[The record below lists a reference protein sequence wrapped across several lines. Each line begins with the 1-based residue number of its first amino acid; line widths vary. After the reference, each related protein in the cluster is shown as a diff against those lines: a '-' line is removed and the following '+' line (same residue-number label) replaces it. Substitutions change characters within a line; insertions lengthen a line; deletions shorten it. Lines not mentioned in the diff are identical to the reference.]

1 MKQNYLLGVI
11 LGNSIFA
18 SVGVAS
24 IGFASIGAIALVQP
38 AWAQTTAITNVE
50 VIASGGGI
58 QLVLET
64 DGGQAPQVFT
74 INRGNDVVAD
84 LVNTTLRLRQ
94 GGSFRQNNP
103 APGIASIVVTPL
115 DSNSVRVIVSGSGS
129 APNVDIAERSP
140 NRITINY
147 STGMAGAPVNP
158 PPPGNNP
165 PPVAQEP
172 PRQISQQPQQ
182 PQSEPEVLVR
192 NPEITINGVPVPA
205 TGTSQAPP
213 FLPRAVAPPVGDIA
227 ISNTDSSPNL
237 ISLGTNEIV
246 KSLVFKD
253 TPVRE
258 ALSVVARLAGV
269 NVAYAT
275 GGNTSGA
282 EAAGELTINLDIENE
297 SLENVFNYI
306 LQLSG
311 LEANR
316 VGNTVF
322 VGINLPN
329 SARDIITRTI
339 RVNQITARTAGVYLA
354 SLGAETAVESTQTQ
368 TQTVAIPIPGTDQTR
383 QETTTTSRSQIESLT
398 VEPKFVNPLLRGL
411 QVVVDERA
419 NSLTLSGPRRLVEI
433 ASAQL
438 VALDVRKRQ
447 VAVNVKII
455 DVNLN
460 NEDTFNTSFS
470 FGINDSFFVSD
481 NGAAAINF
489 GGMNPPTGNTITTRR
504 DGALNLVPPVVTNPF
519 SEVEPFFDP
528 RNQVRVPLTAPG
540 QEGGSFLRPI
550 APLAND
556 VNGLFQPG
564 VSEYTSFTLDPGD
577 TTLQSLQ
584 LGEAL
589 FSLPTLFEYP
599 TKFLALLQAQVIS
612 RNAKIL
618 TDPTVVIQEG
628 ENASVNLTEDVVGNI
643 QRSTQF
649 GNGFSETTTTAEIKQ
664 AGLQLGITVDR
675 IDDNGFVTMRII
687 PNVRAI
693 AGTQQFENNQ
703 ITLLSERSLDSGR
716 IRLRDGQTL
725 ILSGIIQEQE
735 RSTVTKWP
743 ILGDLPIIGS
753 LFRGSRTQNQ
763 RAEVIVLVT
772 PQILDDSDRAG
783 FGYGYLPGREA
794 QQMMNRSR

>member
-1 MKQNYLLGVI
+1 MKPNYLLGVI
-11 LGNSIFA
+11 LGS
-18 SVGVAS
+18 SMVAS
-24 IGFASIGAIALVQP
+24 LGAIALVQP
-38 AWAQTTAITNVE
+38 AWAQATAITNVE
-50 VIASGGGI
+50 VISSGGGI

-64 DGGQAPQVFT
+64 SGGEAPQVFT

-84 LVNTTLRLRQ
+84 LVNTTLNLKE

-115 DSNSVRVIVSGSGS
+115 DSNSVRVIVSGNGS

-147 STGMAGAPVNP
+147 GTGIAGAPVNP

-165 PPVAQEP
+165 PPMAQEQ
-172 PRQISQQPQQ
+172 PRPISQQPQQ
-182 PQSEPEVLVR
+182 PQSEPEVLVP
-192 NPEITINGVPVPA
+192 NPEITINGVPVPS

-237 ISLGTNEIV
+237 ITLGSSEMIQ
-246 KSLVFKD
+246 SLVFKD

-269 NVAYAT
+269 NVAYAAA
-275 GGNTSGA
+275 GNTTNA
-282 EAAGELTINLDIENE
+282 QEVGELTINLDIENE

-322 VGINLPN
+322 VGVNLPD
-329 SARDIITRTI
+329 SARDMVARTI
-339 RVNQITARTAGVYLA
+339 RVNQITARDAGIYLA
-354 SLGAETAVESTQTQ
+354 SLGAETAVSSTQPQ
-368 TQTVAIPIPGTDQTR
+368 TQTVAIPIAGTDQFR
-383 QETTTTSRSQIESLT
+383 QETTTSLKTVIETLT
-398 VEPKFVNPLLRGL
+398 IEPDYLNPLLRGL
-411 QVVVDERA
+411 QVVIDERA
-419 NSLTLSGPRRLVEI
+419 NSLTISGPRRLVEM

-489 GGMNPPTGNTITTRR
+489 GGINPPTENTITTRR
-504 DGALNLVPPVVTNPF
+504 DGGLNLVPPVVVSPYGPNATQVGSLSVNPF
-519 SEVEPFFDP
+519 SDTS
-528 RNQVRVPLTAPG
+528 QVRVPLTAPG

-550 APLAND
+550 APLVNE

-564 VSEYTSFTLDPGD
+564 ISGYTSFSLDPGD
-577 TTLQSLQ
+577 TTLESLA
-584 LGEAL
+584 LGEAT
-589 FSLPTLFEYP
+589 FALPTLFEYP
-599 TKFLALLQAQVIS
+599 TKFLALLQAQVVS

-628 ENASVNLTEDVVGNI
+628 QNASVGLTEEVVGNI
-643 QRSTQF
+643 ERETEF
-649 GNGFSETTTTAEIKQ
+649 GDGFSRTTTTAEIKE

-687 PNVRAI
+687 PNVRSI
-693 AGTQQFENNQ
+693 AGTQTFGDTE
-703 ITLLSERSLDSGR
+703 ITLLAERSLDSGT

-753 LFRGSRTQNQ
+753 LFRGSTTQNQ

-772 PQILDDSDRAG
+772 PQILDDSDRSG
-783 FGYGYLPGREA
+783 FGYGYVPGQDA
-794 QQMMNRSR
+794 QEMMNRSR

>member
-1 MKQNYLLGVI
+1 VKPNYLLGVI
-11 LGNSIFA
+11 LGS
-18 SVGVAS
+18 SMVAS
-24 IGFASIGAIALVQP
+24 LGAIALVQP
-38 AWAQTTAITNVE
+38 AWAQATAITNVE

-58 QLVLET
+58 QLVLQT
-64 DGGQAPQVFT
+64 SGGEAPQVFT

-84 LVNTTLRLRQ
+84 LVNTTLNLKE

-115 DSNSVRVIVSGSGS
+115 DSNSVRVIVSGNGS

-147 STGMAGAPVNP
+147 GTGIAGAPVNP

-165 PPVAQEP
+165 PPMAQEQ
-172 PRQISQQPQQ
+172 PRPISQQPQQ
-182 PQSEPEVLVR
+182 PQSEPEVLVP
-192 NPEITINGVPVPA
+192 NPEITINGVPVPS

-227 ISNTDSSPNL
+227 VSNTDSSPNL
-237 ISLGTNEIV
+237 ISLGSSEMIQ
-246 KSLVFKD
+246 SLVFKD

-269 NVAYAT
+269 NVAYAAT
-275 GGNTSGA
+275 GNTTNA
-282 EAAGELTINLDIENE
+282 QEAGELTINLDIENE

-322 VGINLPN
+322 VGINLPD

-339 RVNQITARTAGVYLA
+339 RVNQITARSAGIYLA

-368 TQTVAIPIPGTDQTR
+368 TQTTSIPIPGTDQFR
-383 QETTTTSRSQIESLT
+383 QEGTTSLKTIIETLT
-398 VEPKFVNPLLRGL
+398 IEPDYLNPLLRGL
-411 QVVVDERA
+411 QVVFDERA
-419 NSLTLSGPRRLVEI
+419 NSITLSGPRRLVEM
-433 ASAQL
+433 ASAQI

-460 NEDTFNTSFS
+460 NSDTFNTSFS

-504 DGALNLVPPVVTNPF
+504 DGSLNLVPPVVTNPF
-519 SEVEPFFDP
+519 SAVAPFSDP
-528 RNQVRVPLTAPG
+528 TGQVRVPLTAPG
-540 QEGGSFLRPI
+540 QDGGSFLRPI
-550 APLAND
+550 APLVNEANR
-556 VNGLFQPG
+556 LFQPG
-564 VSEYTSFTLDPGD
+564 ISEYLPFTLDAGD
-577 TTLQSLQ
+577 TTLQSLE
-584 LGEAL
+584 LGEAT
-589 FSLPTLFEYP
+589 FALPTLFEYP
-599 TKFLALLQAQVIS
+599 TKFLALLQAQVVS

-643 QRSTQF
+643 QRDTQF
-649 GNGFSETTTTAEIKQ
+649 GNGFTQTTTTAEIKQ
-664 AGLQLGITVDR
+664 AGLQLGIVVDR
-675 IDDNGFVTMRII
+675 IDDNGFVTMRVL

-693 AGTQQFENNQ
+693 AGTQPLGDNE
-703 ITLLSERSLDSGR
+703 ITLLSQRSLDSGR

-735 RSTVTKWP
+735 RTTVTKWP

-753 LFRGSRTQNQ
+753 LFRGSSTQNQ

-772 PQILDDSDRAG
+772 PQVLDDSDRSG
-783 FGYGYLPGREA
+783 FGYGYVPGQDA
-794 QQMMNRSR
+794 QEMMNRSR